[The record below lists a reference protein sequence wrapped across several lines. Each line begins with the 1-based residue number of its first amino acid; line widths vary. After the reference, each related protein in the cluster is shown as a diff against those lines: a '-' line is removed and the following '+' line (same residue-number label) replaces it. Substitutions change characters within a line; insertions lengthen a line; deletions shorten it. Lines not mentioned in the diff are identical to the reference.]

1 MYNINNINNQ
11 CFLRKENMKKLKNLI
26 NEIELFFIN

>member
-11 CFLRKENMKKLKNLI
+11 CFLKKENEKIKKLI